1 VNLLQVWDSLDT
13 GRRQGQNQLV
23 KLAIRILTVVT
34 NSAGCKRLF
43 SKMGLIHNKIRNR
56 LGAEKV
62 RDIAV
67 LKTEL
72 QREHT

>member
-1 VNLLQVWDSLDT
+1 MNLLQVWDSLDT

-43 SKMGLIHNKIRNR
+43 SKMGLIRNR

-72 QREHT
+72 QWEHT